1 MIQTLAQILP
11 CIEYQ
16 KNLKKILAPEKENI
30 IFDLTP
36 PPMSLKNT
44 YTSQENELWSL
55 FYDMPEMYYD
65 MHVFYLGTIL
75 TLRERTKR

>member
-16 KNLKKILAPEKENI
+16 KNLKKILAPEKEI
-30 IFDLTP
+30 IILDLTP
-36 PPMSLKNT
+36 TPMSLKNT
-44 YTSQENELWSL
+44 YTIQENELLSL

-65 MHVFYLGTIL
+65 MHVFSLGTIL
-75 TLRERTKR
+75 TLRKRTKR